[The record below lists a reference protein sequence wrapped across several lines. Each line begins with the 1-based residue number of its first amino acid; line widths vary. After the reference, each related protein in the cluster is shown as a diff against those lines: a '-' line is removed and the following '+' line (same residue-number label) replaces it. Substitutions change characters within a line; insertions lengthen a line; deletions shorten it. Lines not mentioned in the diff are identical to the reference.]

1 MKSIQRI
8 LLTLF
13 SVLAPWIMGA
23 ATVQAALLND
33 IRVGDYDTHTRIVFE
48 LSEATVFE
56 RIISRKPG
64 QLTIIFP
71 NAKPQ
76 LIRKIPTE
84 RSARVQEITLFRRQ
98 DSLSV
103 VLAFSFEHFRYELK
117 EYQAPFRL
125 VIDVYHLGLNPAS
138 QPRPDKASEIIET
151 RDDRWHQEQPPA
163 SLEQDPS
170 KTPTPSNEAENP
182 LTQPGTTGPP
192 AADQPQSDMPP
203 LPRLAQSEKHQAV
216 PGQTTPQPESDNG
229 LQATDNTIPD
239 AKGLQYYLV
248 IGMVIMTIVIL
259 LLLLLMLIFKQP
271 KSEGQSLSAAGK
283 DLRQQDKH
291 IATLN
296 AKIHEQLKRY
306 DEA

>member
-1 MKSIQRI
+1 MKSILRI
-8 LLTLF
+8 LLTLI
-13 SVLAPWIMGA
+13 SVLAPWIIGV

-76 LIRKIPTE
+76 LVRKIPTE
-84 RSARVQEITLFRRQ
+84 RSARVEEITIFRRQ

-117 EYQAPFRL
+117 EYENPFRL
-125 VIDVYHLGLNPAS
+125 VIDVFHLDVKPTSKHL
-138 QPRPDKASEIIET
+138 PDEANSVIET
-151 RDDRWHQEQPPA
+151 RDDSWRQDQPA
-163 SLEQDPS
+163 SLSEQDPFS
-170 KTPTPSNEAENP
+170 MPQSSAEVANPRPNQEALKLPAAEQP
-182 LTQPGTTGPP
+182 KSDRPALPHLTQP
-192 AADQPQSDMPP
+192 
-203 LPRLAQSEKHQAV
+203 EKHQTEPVTADTDDGS
-216 PGQTTPQPESDNG
+216 PSADASAPTANG
-229 LQATDNTIPD
+229 MQF
-239 AKGLQYYLV
+239 YLV

-259 LLLLLMLIFKQP
+259 ILLLLMLIFKQP
-271 KSEGQSLSAAGK
+271 KSEGNALSVASK
-283 DLRQQDKH
+283 DLHQQDKH